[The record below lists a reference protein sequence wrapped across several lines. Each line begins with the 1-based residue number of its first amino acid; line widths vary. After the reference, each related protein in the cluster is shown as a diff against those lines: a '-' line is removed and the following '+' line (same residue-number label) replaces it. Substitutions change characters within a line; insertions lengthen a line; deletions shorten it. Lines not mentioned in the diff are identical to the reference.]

1 MRNVIQSVVPENIHT
16 PRGGQRKFRGKG
28 GIQNEAISEGVGM
41 ATRVFFPEAPSTID
55 EQDIS
60 YFVFNQC
67 FKAKI
72 IFLSMIFY
80 LPSAEGVFFLLSRLP
95 R

>member
-1 MRNVIQSVVPENIHT
+1 
-16 PRGGQRKFRGKG
+16 
-28 GIQNEAISEGVGM
+28 M

-55 EQDIS
+55 EQDTS

-80 LPSAEGVFFLLSRLP
+80 LPSVECVFFFYFHGFHDSLLVYVVTRLSSAHG
-95 R
+95 

>member
-1 MRNVIQSVVPENIHT
+1 
-16 PRGGQRKFRGKG
+16 
-28 GIQNEAISEGVGM
+28 M

-55 EQDIS
+55 EQGIS

-80 LPSAEGVFFLLSRLP
+80 LPSAECVFFLLSRLP

>member
-1 MRNVIQSVVPENIHT
+1 
-16 PRGGQRKFRGKG
+16 
-28 GIQNEAISEGVGM
+28 M

-55 EQDIS
+55 EQDTS

-72 IFLSMIFY
+72 IFFIDD
-80 LPSAEGVFFLLSRLP
+80 LLFAVS
-95 R
+95 

>member
-1 MRNVIQSVVPENIHT
+1 MSTNEYLLV
-16 PRGGQRKFRGKG
+16 GGG

-55 EQDIS
+55 EQGIS

-80 LPSAEGVFFLLSRLP
+80 LPSAECVFFFTFKASTIVYCFML
-95 R
+95 